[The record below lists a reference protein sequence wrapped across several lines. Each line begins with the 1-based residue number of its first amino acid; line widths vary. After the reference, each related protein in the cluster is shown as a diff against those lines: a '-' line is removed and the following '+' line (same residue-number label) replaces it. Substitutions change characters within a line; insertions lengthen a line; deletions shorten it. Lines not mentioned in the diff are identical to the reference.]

1 MVTAQNV
8 FDIRKAIGLEMEYE
22 ALNPNYTLLPGF
34 HVYNEESVHVFSTV
48 DHDPAWRRRGRPP
61 GRYRSTAWIPGNF
74 LSEGTMFIDAGLAT
88 LEPLILQF
96 YERQAVAFQVVDS
109 PDGDSARGDW
119 AGGFRGVV
127 GPLLKWN
134 TEFGQDT
141 QQGAPKLS
149 GEGVGC

>member
-1 MVTAQNV
+1 
-8 FDIRKAIGLEMEYE
+8 
-22 ALNPNYTLLPGF
+22 
-34 HVYNEESVHVFSTV
+34 
-48 DHDPAWRRRGRPP
+48 
-61 GRYRSTAWIPGNF
+61 
-74 LSEGTMFIDAGLAT
+74 MFIDAGLTT

-96 YERQAVAFQVVDS
+96 YERQAVVFQVVDS
-109 PDGDSARGDW
+109 PDRDSARGDW

-127 GPLLKWN
+127 RPLLKWN